1 MSRHMMRM
9 LLTVAIASCT
19 QAATGEQKIAHFHL
33 TGAMTETPQDNPFA
47 GLSEASMSLHELLD
61 RLADARKDDE
71 VQAVALTFDSAA
83 MGLGQIEELRAE
95 LRKFHAVN
103 KRVFVHV
110 DGLQMG
116 SYALMS
122 GASDLSVVPLADVW
136 LTGLYSEGIYV
147 KDLLEKI
154 GVEAQILHCGDYKS
168 AGELFTRTG
177 PSEAAA
183 KNMNWLLDGLYEGC
197 VNMIAESRGLTAAQV
212 QKLIDEGPYTAES
225 AKKAGLVDQV
235 QYRDEFL
242 AEIKKVYGGMTIDS
256 DYGDDDGMALDL
268 GSNPF
273 ALFSKL
279 TEMFSPVAAPAEPS
293 IGIVYVE
300 GNIVPGHGQP
310 SPFGGA
316 SGAFSGDI
324 AKALEDAADDASIK
338 AVVLRVDSPGG
349 SATASDI
356 IWRATQRVKARK
368 PLIVSMGN
376 VAGSG
381 GYYVACGADEILADE
396 TTITGSIGV
405 VGGKMITTEMWT
417 KLGVNWVGYA
427 RGKNADL
434 MTSARAWPEDQQSR
448 IQDWMN
454 DVYGEFKERVTEG
467 RQSKLTKPLDEMA
480 GGRVFSGK
488 QALELGLVDR
498 IGGLSDAIE
507 LAAKKASISTYEVRV
522 LPKPKNLVEAVMA
535 ELTGQGERPTDLHLR
550 ERVAMEFGGGRS
562 AWEALLPMLE
572 RVEPQRARL
581 LMQALKRIE
590 LLSRESVL
598 VMMPMDF
605 LVR

>member
-1 MSRHMMRM
+1 MNGNM
-9 LLTVAIASCT
+9 LRLLITAAIASGT
-19 QAATGEQKIAHFHL
+19 QAATGSQKIAHFHL
-33 TGAMTETPQDNPFA
+33 TGALTETPQDNPFA
-47 GLSEASMSLHELLD
+47 GLGEASMSLHELIE
-61 RLADARKDDE
+61 RLAQARKDEE
-71 VQAVALTFDSAA
+71 VQAVALTFDAAA

-110 DGLQMG
+110 DGLAMG

-122 GASDLSVVPLADVW
+122 GASDVSVVPLADVW
-136 LTGLYSEGIYV
+136 LTGLYTEGLYI
-147 KDLLEKI
+147 KDLLGKI
-154 GVEAQILHCGDYKS
+154 GIEAQILHCGDYKS

-177 PSEAAA
+177 PSDAAA
-183 KNMNWLLDGLYEGC
+183 KNMNWLLDGLYAGC
-197 VNMIAESRGLTAAQV
+197 VNMIAESRGLTADQV
-212 QKLIDEGPYTAES
+212 HKLIDEGPYTAES
-225 AKKAGLVDQV
+225 AKAAGLVDQV

-242 AEIKKVYGGMTIDS
+242 AEIKRVYGGMTIDS
-256 DYGDDDGMALDL
+256 RYGKKDGMSLDL

-273 ALFSKL
+273 AIFTKL
-279 TEMFSPVAAPAEPS
+279 TEMFSPVAATPDTS
-293 IGIVYVE
+293 IGIVYVD
-300 GNIVPGHGQP
+300 GAIAPGHGQP
-310 SPFGGA
+310 GPFGG
-316 SGAFSGDI
+316 SGGAFSGDI

-356 IWRATQRVKARK
+356 IWRATQRVRARK

-405 VGGKMITTEMWT
+405 VGGKMITTEMWS

-427 RGKNADL
+427 RGRNADL
-434 MTSARAWPEDQQSR
+434 MSSAREWPADQQSR

-454 DVYGEFKERVTEG
+454 DVYAEFKERVTEG
-467 RQSKLTKPLDEMA
+467 RKSKLQKPLDDMA
-480 GGRVFSGK
+480 GGRVFSGR
-488 QALELGLVDR
+488 QALELGLIDR

-522 LPKPKNLVEAVMA
+522 LPKPQNLVEAIMS

-550 ERVAMEFGGGRS
+550 DRVAIQFSNGHS
-562 AWEALLPMLE
+562 PWESLLPLLE
-572 RVEPQRARL
+572 HVEPLRARL
-581 LMQALKRIE
+581 LMQAIRRIE

-605 LVR
+605 VIR